1 VPICHDTPLATEM
14 PGINQNPVPLIE
26 PHPGEQ
32 AQSDKANK
40 NTHYD
45 CNCEMHTGTGDHFVR

>member
-1 VPICHDTPLATEM
+1 M